1 MKNVK
6 SAIIAV
12 LVCVLSL
19 GIFTGCGSAN
29 KLVLE
34 PFDVKMGATMDELS
48 SALSCTYRTNINA
61 PEAVYVLNADN
72 DHSLQAFGTSP
83 SIIVYSFNAEEGSSG
98 DALSRITL
106 RFPQEDYDK
115 VLTYL
120 EEKLGES
127 GFARPI
133 WGIDSGNLF
142 LIEDEHNYACYIFIM
157 RSDPLDDPSGIEDT
171 NKRLNYVLKGI
182 DLYMNVW
189 EIAKLDLEKYA
200 LLRRSA
206 TAESDFEIAG
216 QAG

>member
-48 SALSCTYRTNINA
+48 SALNCTYRTNINA

-72 DHSLQAFGTSP
+72 DRSLQAFGTSP
-83 SIIVYSFNAEEGSSG
+83 SIIVYSFDAEEGSSG
-98 DALSRITL
+98 DTLSRITL
-106 RFPQEDYDK
+106 RFPHVDHDK

-127 GFARPI
+127 GFASPI

-142 LIEDEHNYACYIFIM
+142 LIEDSYYNACYIFIM

-171 NKRLNYVLKGI
+171 NKRLNYVIKGTE
-182 DLYMNVW
+182 LCMNVR
-189 EIAKLDLEKYA
+189 EIARLDLEKYA
-200 LLRRSA
+200 VLCRSA